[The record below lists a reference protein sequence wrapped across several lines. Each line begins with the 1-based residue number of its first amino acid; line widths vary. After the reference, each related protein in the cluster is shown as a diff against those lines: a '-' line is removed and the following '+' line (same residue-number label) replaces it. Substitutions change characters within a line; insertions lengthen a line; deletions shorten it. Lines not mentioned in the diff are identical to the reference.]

1 MIVGSINYTDC
12 DLDNTATG
20 FLVSYIDDRLTDNA
34 IAVNIKKT
42 NRLLQNLKGLSSA
55 MGI

>member
-34 IAVNIKKT
+34 IAVNIKKLT
-42 NRLLQNLKGLSSA
+42 GYYK
-55 MGI
+55 I